1 MKVKAPSFFDMKY
14 SILGFNQS
22 EVMKLSTNIVD
33 SNGEEKQVSLDV
45 DDLLILSV
53 IAELSELS
61 NTKIFVIDNKRY
73 CFISYNT
80 ILNELPILKIGKKQ
94 LSRKLAKLEALNLI
108 ELRIERIKDI
118 GTMTL
123 FMVSENYYNL
133 RAI

>member
-1 MKVKAPSFFDMKY
+1 MKY

-22 EVMKLSTNIVD
+22 EVMKLSTTIVG

-108 ELRIERIKDI
+108 ELRIERIKNL

-133 RAI
+133 RTI

>member
-1 MKVKAPSFFDMKY
+1 
-14 SILGFNQS
+14 
-22 EVMKLSTNIVD
+22 MKLSTNIVD
-33 SNGEEKQVSLDV
+33 SNGEGKQVSLDV

>member
-1 MKVKAPSFFDMKY
+1 MKY

-33 SNGEEKQVSLDV
+33 SNGKEKQVSLDV
-45 DDLLILSV
+45 DDLLIFSV
-53 IAELSELS
+53 IAELSVLS
-61 NTKIFVIDNKRY
+61 DTKNFVIDNKRY

-108 ELRIERIKDI
+108 ELRIERIRNL

-123 FMVSENYYNL
+123 LMVSENYYKL
-133 RAI
+133 RTI